1 MKLVELITE
10 EAGIYQGFVRI
21 TYTDGTTIVQLA
33 DLIRSIQGVT
43 IVSTSTSDEQ
53 ANIAT
58 FKVKIRTSKTGDEAF
73 KFLRSTAIKYP
84 QVSKF
89 EIGTN
94 TIERIK

>member
-1 MKLVELITE
+1 MKLALLLTE
-10 EAGIYQGFVRI
+10 EAGIFQGFVRI
-21 TYTDGTTIVQLA
+21 TYTEGTTVVQLA

-53 ANIAT
+53 ANVAT
-58 FKVKIRTSKTGDEAF
+58 FKVKIRTSKSGEEAF
-73 KFLRSTAIKYP
+73 KLLRATAIKYP
-84 QVSKF
+84 QVSRF

>member
-1 MKLVELITE
+1 MKLREDFN
-10 EAGIYQGFVRI
+10 AAIYKGFVRI
-21 TYTDGTTIVQLA
+21 TYSEGTTIVQLA

-53 ANIAT
+53 ANMAT
-58 FKVKIRTSKTGDEAF
+58 FKIKIRTTKPGEEAF
-73 KFLRSTAIKYP
+73 KLLRSQAIRYP
-84 QVSKF
+84 QVSRF